1 MESENYII
9 IMESIRF
16 NSKSALQKY
25 GKQLI
30 HKNILDVKGN
40 KESNDKQKG
49 EAVQQIR
56 KSPMKPDRDE
66 IY

>member
-49 EAVQQIR
+49 EAV
-56 KSPMKPDRDE
+56 
-66 IY
+66 